1 MVKQDMTRN
10 EGVDNAKSISEI
22 FGTASRYI
30 FIIIN
35 LFTTLCVIFLLW
47 KGGYNGLAEIL
58 DKLILFFLGFNVLY
72 VIVFL
77 YNKWRKNGRQK

>member
-30 FIIIN
+30 FIILN

-47 KGGYNGLAEIL
+47 KGGYSGLVDIL
-58 DKLILFFLGFNVLY
+58 DKLIIFFLGFNVLY
-72 VIVFL
+72 FLVFL
-77 YNKWRKNGRQK
+77 FYKWRKNGR